1 MGKILI
7 TGATG
12 GLGSAVANFLSTKVD
27 KSKIA
32 VLVRDKASN
41 QAKALASQGFELR
54 IADYNDQEALVKAF
68 TDIAQ
73 LYFVSGSDIAN
84 RMPQHQHVVEAATEA
99 KVGHI
104 LYTSVSLHHLEE
116 SAPLYAAMSA
126 HLETEKLIR
135 QSGINYTLLRHN
147 LYSEVIAMFLGSK
160 EQLLASKTV
169 FLPTGSGKT
178 AFVARIELAE
188 AAANLL
194 AKPEAH
200 INKTYEFNGSE
211 KVSFAEVAGYL
222 SDITGESIAYVSP
235 QVNVFEETLKKYGVP
250 DEYIGMMTVFGLAIA
265 DGTFNTNQND
275 LENIL
280 GRKTLRVEDFL
291 KQVYGK

>member
-12 GLGSAVANFLSTKVD
+12 GLGSAVANFLSKKVD

-32 VLVRDKASN
+32 VLVRDKAGD

-54 IADYNDQEALVKAF
+54 VADYNDKEALAKAF

-84 RMPQHQHVVEAATEA
+84 RMPQHRNVVEAATKA

-104 LYTSVSLHHLEE
+104 IYTSVSIHHLAED
-116 SAPLYAAMSA
+116 APLYGAMQS
-126 HLETEKLIR
+126 HFETEKLIK
-135 QSGINYTLLRHN
+135 QSGLNFTLLRHN

-160 EQLLASKTV
+160 EQLLGSKTI
-169 FLPTGSGKT
+169 FLPTGNGKT
-178 AFVARIELAE
+178 AFVSRVELAE
-188 AAANLL
+188 AAANIL

-200 INKTYEFNGSE
+200 VNKTYEFNGSE
-211 KVSFAEVAGYL
+211 KVSFAEVATYL
-222 SDITGESIAYVSP
+222 SGITKESIAYVSP
-235 QVNVFEETLKKYGVP
+235 QPKEFEETLKKFGVP
-250 DEYIGMMTVFGLAIA
+250 DQYIGMMLVFSLAIA
-265 DGTFNTNQND
+265 DGSFDTTKND
-275 LENIL
+275 LETIL
-280 GRKTLRVEDFL
+280 GRRTQRVEDFL
-291 KQVYGK
+291 KQVYS